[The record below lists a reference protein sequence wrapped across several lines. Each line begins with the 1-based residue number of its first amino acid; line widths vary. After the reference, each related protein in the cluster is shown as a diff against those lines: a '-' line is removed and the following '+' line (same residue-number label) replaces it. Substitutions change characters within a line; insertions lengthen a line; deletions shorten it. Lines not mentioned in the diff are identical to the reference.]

1 MTKIKIRFDCIEAE
15 VIDFIQTII
24 ASLCS
29 TKKEFK
35 QLKPVEVEDKEE
47 LHLVN
52 IDEIAK
58 IEGDSSKIYFYNQSL
73 KTKRINQIGNDMPI
87 PLGLFCLDKFKQNNI
102 EYSEVARFEKVIK
115 DAFRKRLYE
124 TQMEK
129 EITKPLDWK
138 VKMDSDFLTH
148 PKSQV
153 SLLSDPSMREVMLH
167 TVRIADTLKEESKAM
182 LQLRNGKTVKDSFD
196 VIQTVTGSDDGAN
209 SQEFTTALSR
219 LNREI
224 IIKKNLH
231 RIPSILIEGAT
242 GTGKTLMAR
251 YIAEKLLGAKSQE
264 HFSKVSLVNLSKD
277 TIDIELFGCVP
288 GSFTGSRIQPG
299 KMIANYGGVLFLDEI
314 GDIPVQIQTKL
325 LTYMDD
331 MRVPMT
337 GYDNPQPIKVPMIL
351 IAATNRNLKREIITG
366 HFREDLYHRFTY
378 KINLPDL
385 KDRKEDFRF
394 LLSFAL
400 QKMARKSKIKAIS
413 IQAIE
418 YLEKFN
424 YPGNF
429 RELESRCSRAISN
442 AEIAGRDVLLKADFE
457 DF

>member
-1 MTKIKIRFDCIEAE
+1 MTKIRIRYDCIEKGVVLFVRE
-15 VIDFIQTII
+15 II
-24 ASLCS
+24 SSLCS
-29 TKKEFK
+29 SKKEFNNIH
-35 QLKPVEVEDKEE
+35 LEEVDEKEDI
-47 LHLVN
+47 HLVN
-52 IDEIAK
+52 IDK
-58 IEGDSSKIYFYNQSL
+58 IRDIDGNSNKLYFYDQSL
-73 KTKRINQIGNDMPI
+73 KTDRINQIGNVIPI
-87 PLGLFCLDKFKQNNI
+87 PLGLFCLDKFKQGHI

-138 VKMDSDFLTH
+138 VEMSEKFLNH

-167 TVRIADTLKEESKAM
+167 TVRIADTLKEESKGM
-182 LQLRNGKTVKDSFD
+182 LQLRNGKKVKESLDS
-196 VIQTVTGSDDGAN
+196 IRKVTGSDFGEQTQD
-209 SQEFTTALSR
+209 FTTALSE
-219 LNREI
+219 LNSEI
-224 IIKKNLH
+224 IQKKNLH
-231 RIPSILIEGAT
+231 RIPSILIEGST
-242 GTGKTLMAR
+242 GTGKTLIAR
-251 YIAEKLLGAKSQE
+251 YIGEKLLGEKSE
-264 HFSKVSLVNLSKD
+264 KHFSKVSLVNLSKD

-331 MRVPMT
+331 MSVPMT
-337 GYDNPQPIKVPMIL
+337 GYDNPKPIKVPMIL
-351 IAATNRNLKREIITG
+351 IAATNRNLKREILSG
-366 HFREDLYHRFTY
+366 NFREDLYHRFTY
-378 KINLPDL
+378 KITLPDL

-424 YPGNF
+424 FPGNF

-442 AEIAGRDVLLKADFE
+442 AEIAGRNLLLKVDFE

>member
-1 MTKIKIRFDCIEAE
+1 MLTKIKIRYDCIEE
-15 VIDFIQTII
+15 DVGLFVREII
-24 ASLCS
+24 SSLCS
-29 TKKEFK
+29 SKKEFK
-35 QLKPVEVEDKEE
+35 NIRLEEVDEKEDI
-47 LHLVN
+47 HLVN
-52 IDEIAK
+52 IDKIRA
-58 IEGDSSKIYFYNQSL
+58 IEGDSDKIYFYDQSL
-73 KTKRINQIGNDMPI
+73 KTDRINLIGNVMPI
-87 PLGLFCLDKFKQNNI
+87 PLGLFCTDKFKQGNI
-102 EYSEVARFEKVIK
+102 EYSEVARFEKVMK

-138 VKMDSDFLTH
+138 VEMSGEFLNH

-167 TVRIADTLKEESKAM
+167 TVRIADTLKEESKGM
-182 LQLRNGKTVKDSFD
+182 LDLRKKEKRVFEAINNVA
-196 VIQTVTGSDDGAN
+196 GSDHPDDFKSFSSSLSKLN
-209 SQEFTTALSR
+209 S
-219 LNREI
+219 EI
-224 IIKKNLH
+224 IQKKNLH
-231 RIPSILIEGAT
+231 RIPSILIEGST
-242 GTGKTLMAR
+242 GTGKTLIAR
-251 YIAEKLLGAKSQE
+251 YIGEKLLGDKSGE

-314 GDIPVQIQTKL
+314 GDIPVEIQTKL

-331 MRVPMT
+331 MSVPMT
-337 GYDNPQPIKVPMIL
+337 GYDNPKPIKVPMIL
-351 IAATNRNLKREIITG
+351 IAATNRNLKRETLSG
-366 HFREDLYHRFTY
+366 NFREDLYHRFTY
-378 KINLPDL
+378 KITLPDL

-418 YLEKFN
+418 YLEKFDF
-424 YPGNF
+424 PGNF

-442 AEIAGRDVLLKADFE
+442 AEIAGRDVLLKVDFE

>member
-1 MTKIKIRFDCIEAE
+1 MTEIKIRFDCIEEE

-29 TKKEFK
+29 TKREFSK
-35 QLKPVEVEDKEE
+35 IKPLEVEDKEDI
-47 LHLVN
+47 HLVN
-52 IDEIAK
+52 IEEIAM
-58 IEGDSSKIYFYNQSL
+58 IEGDSRKIYFYNQSL
-73 KTKRINQIGNDMPI
+73 KTNRINQIGNVMPI
-87 PLGLFCLDKFKQNNI
+87 PLGLFCLDKFKQENI

-138 VKMDSDFLTH
+138 VTMDSDFLSH

-182 LQLRNGKTVKDSFD
+182 LQLRAKEKKVLDTVKDLA
-196 VIQTVTGSDDGAN
+196 GSEHPDDIHTFSSVLSELN
-209 SQEFTTALSR
+209 S
-219 LNREI
+219 EI
-224 IIKKNLH
+224 IKKKNLH

-251 YIAEKLLGAKSQE
+251 YIAEKLLGAKSEE
-264 HFSKVSLVNLSKD
+264 HFSKVSLVNLSKE

-331 MRVPMT
+331 MSVPMT

-442 AEIAGRDVLLKADFE
+442 AEIAGRDVLLKVDFE